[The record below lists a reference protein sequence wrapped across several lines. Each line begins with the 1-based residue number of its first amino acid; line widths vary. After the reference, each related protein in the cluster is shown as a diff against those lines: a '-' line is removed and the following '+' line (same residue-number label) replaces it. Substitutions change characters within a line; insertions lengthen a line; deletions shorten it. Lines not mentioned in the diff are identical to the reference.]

1 MNGILLQIYLL
12 HFKRYIYTY
21 FLIYIILM
29 YANLIIYRD
38 FIRCYNKIGTEKPLF
53 LTQVKQTVNKM

>member
-1 MNGILLQIYLL
+1 
-12 HFKRYIYTY
+12 
-21 FLIYIILM
+21 M

-38 FIRCYNKIGTEKPLF
+38 FIRYYNKIGTEKPLF